1 VNSQL
6 AVGVTL
12 LVASVSGF
20 AIWQEDARGAARPV
34 PVIALDAPPAAA
46 PPARPVDAPASPS
59 LSQVM
64 RRWLDGELT
73 IELRRGTHSLTLQV
87 SWREREPVAA
97 ADAR

>member
-1 VNSQL
+1 MNSQL

-20 AIWQEDARGAARPV
+20 AIWQEDAGAAARPV
-34 PVIALDAPPAAA
+34 PVVVQDAPPAA
-46 PPARPVDAPASPS
+46 PARTRAVDASATPS

-97 ADAR
+97 GSR